1 MNSDIRIENLIKEI
15 VKNSKNAG
23 NEIEN
28 KSNKFINKLIIKIA
42 SIVLNKKNNYFLS
55 SMAVK
60 ETKFGNIEDKIKKN
74 IYKTKNL
81 LNEIIKTDTL
91 IPKFDKKKKYI

>member
-42 SIVLNKKNNYFLS
+42 SIVLNK
-55 SMAVK
+55 
-60 ETKFGNIEDKIKKN
+60 
-74 IYKTKNL
+74 
-81 LNEIIKTDTL
+81 
-91 IPKFDKKKKYI
+91 